1 MNSKKNK
8 KEEAL
13 GESTNSKKDPMITI
27 QKINNVQ
34 VKPMK
39 IKNKLDRP
47 AKGHDM
53 FTNPY
58 SNVFILSRKN
68 SGKSCL
74 ISNIIQKCCRKDFTT
89 VVVFSNTIHKDPTWI
104 ALKKWCKKKGLD
116 FVGHTSIRY
125 TDSNGS
131 KKDALNDLLKE
142 DREVGDEEELDSEE
156 SKSEDQSSYS
166 SEESMSEPD
175 EPQHFNFGTRPNK
188 PIKFIK
194 DAPSTKIEYP
204 TIAPRLFI
212 VFDDISSDL
221 KLPSVQE
228 LIKQNRH
235 YESMCCFSSQHIK
248 DLLPSCHENADAYCL
263 FSGLNEDALEKIK
276 KDASLNVSLDTLMK
290 MYKKATEKKYSFF
303 YIDVRNDQFRIC
315 FDRKFNII
323 TNKDAE

>member
-1 MNSKKNK
+1 MSSINKTK
-8 KEEAL
+8 KE
-13 GESTNSKKDPMITI
+13 DPVITI

-58 SNVFILSRKN
+58 SNIFILSRKN
-68 SGKSCL
+68 SGKSVL
-74 ISNIIQKCCRKDFTT
+74 IANIIKKCCRKDFTT

-131 KKDALNDLLKE
+131 KKDALNDLLKK

-166 SEESMSEPD
+166 SEEEDESMSEPD
-175 EPQHFNFGTRPNK
+175 EPQHFNFGLRPSK
-188 PIKFIK
+188 PIKMISER
-194 DAPSTKIEYP
+194 PSTKIEYP

-248 DLLPSCHENADAYCL
+248 DLLPSCHQNADAYCL
-263 FSGLNEDALEKIK
+263 FSGLGEDALAKIK
-276 KDASLNVSLDTLMK
+276 EDASLHVSLNTLMK
-290 MYKKATEKKYSFF
+290 MYKKSTEKKFSFF
-303 YIDVRNDQFRIC
+303 YIDVRNDQFRIN